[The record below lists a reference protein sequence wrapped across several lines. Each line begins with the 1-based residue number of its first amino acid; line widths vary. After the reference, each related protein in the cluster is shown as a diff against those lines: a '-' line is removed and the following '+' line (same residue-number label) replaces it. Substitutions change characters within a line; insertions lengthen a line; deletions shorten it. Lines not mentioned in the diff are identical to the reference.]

1 MGSESIAS
9 IAELANTAATDVGM
23 HGLLASQ
30 SCTILCYPLVYVH
43 CGPVVD
49 FFITKQTSLHPFD
62 FVRNLFHLLVTK
74 ALGNVSIS
82 SVVVSCTPPPGP
94 CTSHSVPPLWP
105 VC

>member
-1 MGSESIAS
+1 MSDFTKAPFY
-9 IAELANTAATDVGM
+9 NV
-23 HGLLASQ
+23 
-30 SCTILCYPLVYVH
+30 VYYERQFTCSTVYKTHTEKQPTYLTRTYLKIYTHTTH
-43 CGPVVD
+43 C
-49 FFITKQTSLHPFD
+49 I
-62 FVRNLFHLLVTK
+62 TK